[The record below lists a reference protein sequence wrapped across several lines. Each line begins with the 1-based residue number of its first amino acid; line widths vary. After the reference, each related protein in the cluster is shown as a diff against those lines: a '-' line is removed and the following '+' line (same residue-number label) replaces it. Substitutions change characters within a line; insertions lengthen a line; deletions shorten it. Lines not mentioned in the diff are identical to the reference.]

1 MRDDLKNIEYIKK
14 LFTQHKEALR
24 EKYGVKEFGLF
35 GSYVRGEQKDI
46 SDVDILVEFEEDA
59 RISLLDFMCLENE
72 VSDLLDINVDLVE
85 KASLKPRIGRRILEE
100 VVAL

>member
-1 MRDDLKNIEYIKK
+1 MGDNLKNIEYIRG

-24 EKYGVKEFGLF
+24 KKYGVKEFGLF

-46 SDVDILVEFEEDA
+46 SDVDILVEFEENA
-59 RISLLDFMCLENE
+59 QISLLDFVCLENE
-72 VSDLLDINVDLVE
+72 VSDLLGINVDLVE